1 MVSNWEA
8 ELLIEFCLL
17 LLQELL
23 RLDLPR
29 SERNPNEN
37 VSHVGEVTDTLD
49 VDHYFAP
56 SIAVSLVHFQHVNRL
71 NFSELGYL
79 ILDCL

>member
-1 MVSNWEA
+1 MISNRET

-17 LLQELL
+17 LVQELL

-49 VDHYFAP
+49 VNHHLAP
-56 SIAVSLVHFQHVNRL
+56 SITVSLVHFQHVNWL
-71 NFSELGYL
+71 YFSELGYL